1 MNKKIYLLALL
12 IAAMLLALTG
22 CIRIGGGNSVRGTG
36 SMVTREMDVP
46 GNFTTLE
53 VGGNFRV
60 VYRQAS
66 EFSITVVMQEN
77 LFEFLEISTTEEDT
91 LLIDSSRNFVT
102 TSNNRPRIYIYAPY
116 LEVVSF
122 YGDID
127 AEDWDV
133 IAGEHFVINGA
144 GEANVSLE
152 IEVGELE
159 IDLTGTGNL
168 MLFGNADVANITII
182 GEVNVLANYLQVNHA
197 SIDLIGE
204 GMIDLAVSE
213 HLNVGL
219 IGAGRVNYTGNPTV
233 VHSALGEGRV
243 EQR

>member
-1 MNKKIYLLALL
+1 
-12 IAAMLLALTG
+12 
-22 CIRIGGGNSVRGTG
+22 
-36 SMVTREMDVP
+36 
-46 GNFTTLE
+46 
-53 VGGNFRV
+53 
-60 VYRQAS
+60 
-66 EFSITVVMQEN
+66 
-77 LFEFLEISTTEEDT
+77 
-91 LLIDSSRNFVT
+91 
-102 TSNNRPRIYIYAPY
+102 
-116 LEVVSF
+116 VVSF